1 MKNIDLIVLGEVAL
15 DVILAGVDKIPHRW
29 SEVGNVQ
36 TAGVFTAGSAGYVAQ
51 CFAKLGGR
59 AAIVGRI
66 GDDSLGRI
74 VIEGFHD
81 CGVSTSN
88 LVIDEAFETQVSTV
102 VVYNDGN
109 KSSVVSKVPPL
120 RLDRL
125 DPTCTFA
132 GTPIESIRQ
141 ITTLVPAR
149 LIENMLGE
157 KLMFGS
163 DFPRIE
169 MNKMFA
175 AFSSLPMRKDVLE
188 AILQRNALTFLGE
201 A

>member
-15 DVILAGVDKIPHRW
+15 DVVLAGVDKIPHRW

-81 CGVSTSN
+81 CGVFFGARQN
-88 LVIDEAFETQVSTV
+88 IYLVEL
-102 VVYNDGN
+102 DGPQTRGLA
-109 KSSVVSKVPPL
+109 V
-120 RLDRL
+120 
-125 DPTCTFA
+125 
-132 GTPIESIRQ
+132 Q
-141 ITTLVPAR
+141 I
-149 LIENMLGE
+149 MG
-157 KLMFGS
+157 G
-163 DFPRIE
+163 
-169 MNKMFA
+169 
-175 AFSSLPMRKDVLE
+175 
-188 AILQRNALTFLGE
+188 
-201 A
+201 